1 MQDNDITELLQQQV
15 TTASQDQQAVNIIG
29 GNSKPFYGNI
39 PHTDNQL
46 ESINTAEHTGIVD
59 YEPSELYIT
68 ARSGTLLK
76 NLEQRLAEEQQMLPF
91 EPASFADT
99 ATIGGTIACGIS
111 GPRRP
116 FSGACRDSILGI
128 DIING
133 LGESLSFGGHVMK
146 NVAGYDVSRGMC
158 GSLGTLGLITQVSL
172 KVIPKPDVESTVVI
186 ATNFTGACQI
196 LAELRKITLPISANY
211 FADEHLYLRVNL
223 SIDELKKFN
232 QQHHAKIHHEP
243 QFWENVREHRNNFF
257 LQDTPL
263 WRCSLPIGSPALELS
278 GDMVAEWN
286 AGLHWYKTQESAE
299 RVRQLCQLAGGHAQ
313 LFSQKHGHESF
324 SQPAAN
330 MFELHKRIKAA
341 FDPHAIFNPN
351 RLFIGL

>member
-15 TTASQDQQAVNIIG
+15 TTASQHKQAVNIIG
-29 GNSKPFYGNI
+29 GNSKLFYGNSPQI
-39 PHTDNQL
+39 DNQL

-68 ARSGTLLK
+68 ARSGTPLK
-76 NLEQRLAEEQQMLPF
+76 NLEKILAEKQQMLPF
-91 EPASFADT
+91 EPASFTDT
-99 ATIGGTIACGIS
+99 ATIGGTVACGIS

-116 FSGACRDSILGI
+116 FSGACRDSILGV

-172 KVIPKPDVESTVVI
+172 KVIPKPDIESTVVI
-186 ATNFTGACQI
+186 ATNFTDACQI
-196 LAELRKITLPISANY
+196 LSELRKMTLPMSANY
-211 FADEHLYLRVNL
+211 FADEHLYLRINL
-223 SIDELKKFN
+223 SVAELKTFN
-232 QQHHAKIHHEP
+232 QQYHAKIHHDPE
-243 QFWENVREHRNNFF
+243 FWDDVKDHRNNFF

-263 WRCSLPIGSPALELS
+263 WRCSLPMSSPALELS

-286 AGLHWYKTQESAE
+286 AGLHWYKTHESDE
-299 RVRQLCQLAGGHAQ
+299 RVRQLCQRAGGHAQ
-313 LFSQKHGHESF
+313 LFSQKHEHAFF

-330 MFELHKRIKAA
+330 IFDLHKRIKAA